1 MEITYENVY
10 FSFINLKKKW
20 KNDEITNV
28 HSLQL
33 DPKIIQIFQEF
44 GILIVENNSCF
55 FLNPSEKNIENIDL
69 YYYFSRRHNLH
80 KILHQNLHTRF
91 LIHLILF
98 KINSYLS
105 PEKLIQQIQS
115 KLNNQSS
122 INSLQKLNITNQEII
137 DAHNIL
143 LSSGLISYDY
153 CQHNLL
159 YNDNG
164 NNVLIKDK
172 WLFNNQRINQPDFLY
187 KLVLNFLTNSL

>member
-33 DPKIIQIFQEF
+33 DPKITQIFQEF
-44 GILIVENNSCF
+44 GILIVENNLCY
-55 FLNPSEKNIENIDL
+55 FLNLSEKNNEIIDL
-69 YYYFSRRHNLH
+69 HFYFLKRQNLH

-105 PEKLIQQIQS
+105 IEKLILQIQS
-115 KLNNQSS
+115 ILNNKSS
-122 INSLQKLNITNQEII
+122 HNSLQKLNITEQEIT

-143 LSSGLISYDY
+143 LSSRLITYDF
-153 CQHNLL
+153 CQNNLL
-159 YNDNG
+159 FNDNG
-164 NNVLIKDK
+164 NNIIIKNK
-172 WLFNNQRINQPDFLY
+172 WLFNNQKINQTNY
-187 KLVLNFLTNSL
+187 IHNLVFYFLTNSL